1 MSSPDRPGARS
12 EDEWAQLIRAVRDDV
27 PESIERTIERTRV
40 MHSYDDVGVP
50 VIRELVRHSYDAV
63 LDGLEERRGPGS
75 QDDGAVFET
84 AGERR
89 ARQGVVIREML
100 MLWRIGLRNLYELAR
115 KVAADAPGRDPLLL
129 EFLEL
134 ALAWVDF
141 AMVHAAEGHR
151 RGELGHAREQ
161 QHAQTNCVRRVLSGV
176 ASAAEIHA
184 SVGALGLD
192 PDVLYHAV
200 RARPLPTV
208 DIAAIEEYLGSN
220 GLVRRGNG
228 LTAVL
233 DGDACGFVATL
244 PGAPAPIAVGRSD
257 PARLS
262 DMESAFRQ
270 AGRAL
275 ETALTLGAKGVFGFD
290 QLSIY
295 PAVAADPDLGGVMLA
310 RYVEPVAAIAG
321 GATILTT
328 IEHYLANDRSVDLT
342 AKDLGVH
349 ANTVRHRL
357 ERFEQITG
365 RSLRETETLVELYWA
380 LAHRRVG

>member
-1 MSSPDRPGARS
+1 MPGADRPGRRS
-12 EDEWAQLIRAVRDDV
+12 DDEWAQLVQAVRDDL
-27 PESIERTIERTRV
+27 PECVEQTIEHTRA

-50 VIRELVRHSYDAV
+50 VIRELVRRSFEAV
-63 LDGLEERRGPGS
+63 LDGLQERRAPGS
-75 QDDGAVFET
+75 QDDGVAFET

-100 MLWRIGLRNLYELAR
+100 MLWRIGLENLYELAR
-115 KVAADAPGRDPLLL
+115 KVAADSPGRDPLLL

-134 ALAWVDF
+134 ALAWDDF

-184 SVGALGLD
+184 AVEALGLD
-192 PDVLYHAV
+192 PHGLYHAV

-208 DIAAIEEYLGSN
+208 DVAAIEQYLGTN

-228 LTAVL
+228 LMAVI
-233 DGDACGFVATL
+233 DGDACGFVAAL
-244 PGAPAPIAVGRSD
+244 PGSPAPIAVGRSD
-257 PARLS
+257 PVRLS
-262 DMESAFRQ
+262 EMESAFRQ

-290 QLSIY
+290 ELSIY
-295 PAVAADPDLGGVMLA
+295 PAIAADPDIGGVMLA
-310 RYVEPVAAIAG
+310 RYVEPVAAVAG

-349 ANTVRHRL
+349 SNTVRQRL
-357 ERFEQITG
+357 ERFEQTTG
-365 RSLRETETLVELYWA
+365 QSLRETETLVELYWA
-380 LAHRRVG
+380 LEHRRIG

>member
-1 MSSPDRPGARS
+1 MSSADRPGACS
-12 EDEWAQLIRAVRDDV
+12 DDEWAQLIRAVRDDA
-27 PESIERTIERTRV
+27 PESIERTIERTRA

-50 VIRELVRHSYDAV
+50 VIRELVRHSYEAV
-63 LDGLEERRGPGS
+63 LDGLQERRGPGS
-75 QDDGAVFET
+75 QDDGVVFEN

-100 MLWRIGLRNLYELAR
+100 MLWRIGLGNLYELAG
-115 KVAADAPGRDPLLL
+115 KVAADSPGRDTLLL

-176 ASAAEIHA
+176 ASAAEIHTT
-184 SVGALGLD
+184 VEALGLD
-192 PDVLYHAV
+192 PHGLYHAV

-208 DIAAIEEYLGSN
+208 DVAAIEQYLGTS

-228 LTAVL
+228 LIAVI
-233 DGDACGFVATL
+233 DGDACGFVAAL
-244 PGAPAPIAVGRSD
+244 PGAPASIAVGRSD

-290 QLSIY
+290 ELSIY
-295 PAVAADPDLGGVMLA
+295 PAIAGDPDLGGVMLA
-310 RYVEPVAAIAG
+310 RYVEPVEAVAG
-321 GATILTT
+321 GPAILTT
-328 IEHYLANDRSVDLT
+328 IERYLANDRSVDLT

-349 ANTVRHRL
+349 NNTVRHRL
-357 ERFEQITG
+357 ERFEETTG
-365 RSLRETETLVELYWA
+365 QTLRETETLVELYWA
-380 LAHRRVG
+380 LEHRRIG